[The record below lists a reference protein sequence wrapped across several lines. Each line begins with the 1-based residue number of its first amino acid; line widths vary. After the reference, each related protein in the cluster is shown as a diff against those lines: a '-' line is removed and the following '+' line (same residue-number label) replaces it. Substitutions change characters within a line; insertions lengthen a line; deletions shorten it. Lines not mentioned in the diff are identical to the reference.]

1 VRKAERARTAPCLH
15 TNPPCA
21 MSRLRFSAP
30 ALNARACRAL
40 PCSPPLQ
47 AHHLAPSCRKKPS
60 SSISPD
66 PGYTSNMNPVCI
78 HCCCNNQLPNNL
90 IRETGSRNS
99 LSLQMQ
105 SSDLQRKKKTKKQQQ
120 QQKTPIAN
128 VLLLS
133 TRWGGS
139 QAGWAEDSS
148 SAAPIKGRGQR
159 QHRRESNYKQL
170 LAEAAMWKRSHCLK
184 FDPLRISFLKW
195 LLPYPL

>member
-1 VRKAERARTAPCLH
+1 
-15 TNPPCA
+15 

-105 SSDLQRKKKTKKQQQ
+105 SSDLQKKENKETTTTTKNPYCK
-120 QQKTPIAN
+120 
-128 VLLLS
+128 
-133 TRWGGS
+133 R
-139 QAGWAEDSS
+139 
-148 SAAPIKGRGQR
+148 AAAQHEVGREPSRVGRGQ
-159 QHRRESNYKQL
+159 QLCSSHKRERAKAAPKGKQL
-170 LAEAAMWKRSHCLK
+170 QAIIGRGCHVETFSLFKV
-184 FDPLRISFLKW
+184 
-195 LLPYPL
+195 